1 MTKCQGALTAS
12 DSLARNVV
20 VSLSEVQAF
29 SFHEGLSSFS
39 EITKDS
45 KTAEKME
52 ELYKDINNI
61 DLWVGGLAEDHES
74 GSELG
79 ETFRT

>member
-1 MTKCQGALTAS
+1 MSAIIFPFHLNLCI
-12 DSLARNVV
+12 
-20 VSLSEVQAF
+20 SLSSSLSKALPF
-29 SFHEGLSSFS
+29 CFHEELSSFS

-52 ELYKDINNI
+52 EVYHDINNI

>member
-1 MTKCQGALTAS
+1 MIGFTFYFNLCIFLS
-12 DSLARNVV
+12 FSL
-20 VSLSEVQAF
+20 LKVQAF

-52 ELYKDINNI
+52 EVYHDINNI